1 MSIGML
7 ILKVCH
13 LASRVVIFVGSK
25 ASGFMHFHDGSAYS
39 AIAVTRWTPG
49 CVEFNAWNV
58 SCEMC

>member
-25 ASGFMHFHDGSAYS
+25 AYILAGLPLVLRKICS
-39 AIAVTRWTPG
+39 IAKLVILTSIWK
-49 CVEFNAWNV
+49 FNTV
-58 SCEMC
+58 VLK